1 MVGRNAGHTRRVAA
15 GPTNPE
21 TVWTSELDQVR
32 GAGTPA
38 VSNGQLY
45 VPVDAISDTARHRYR
60 IHALSAATGD
70 ERWQVPLRSEPNAPP
85 AVSGDHIVVTAQRA
99 LEQGRIVCFQTRY
112 GNEDWLVDIDAKLT
126 AAPTI
131 ASGIVYVPDWRGR
144 VHALSIS
151 DGSVRWS
158 QHVDADSGGR
168 TFTEPA
174 AVLDETLYLG
184 AQSGKTGVVA
194 LDATTGETQWRKIY
208 TGRNWWASRTSK
220 GVVVQSH
227 QLVIAFNTDG
237 ARQWSFNVVDGR
249 VRPIAVD
256 DRHVYVSAGNTL
268 YAIGWGGE
276 ESGNSNRPKAG
287 WNTDCSR

>member
-194 LDATTGETQWRKIY
+194 LDATTGDTVEKKSTQAV
-208 TGRNWWASRTSK
+208 TG
-220 GVVVQSH
+220 GPVVH
-227 QLVIAFNTDG
+227 QRALSYRVINSLLPSTLM
-237 ARQWSFNVVDGR
+237 GR
-249 VRPIAVD
+249 VSGHSTSLMD
-256 DRHVYVSAGNTL
+256 GYDRSQSMTGTCTYLPGTHSMRLAG
-268 YAIGWGGE
+268 AERI
-276 ESGNSNRPKAG
+276 RKFKPAK
-287 WNTDCSR
+287 SRLEHRL